1 MIEHIE
7 RDFTIST
14 ENQKKKI
21 KEQFQTSGK
30 SITYMFSD
38 GKYIHVFYNK
48 VQEENSDD
56 ESLL

>member
-7 RDFTIST
+7 RDFTIPT
-14 ENQKKKI
+14 EKQKKNI
-21 KEQFQTSGK
+21 KEQFYASGK

-48 VQEENSDD
+48 IQGENSND
-56 ESLL
+56 E

>member
-14 ENQKKKI
+14 EKQKKNI
-21 KEQFQTSGK
+21 KEQFQSSGK

-48 VQEENSDD
+48 VQEENSND
-56 ESLL
+56 E